1 MRPIFILI
9 TIATMASM
17 KGISQIPNPATDPN
31 FYLDTRVSDEFNG
44 TTVNTSIWQIDNVV
58 WPTSTGASVGHDIFS
73 STRTLNVRL
82 LIPN

>member
-17 KGISQIPNPATDPN
+17 QGISQIPNPATDPN

-44 TTVNTSIWQIDNVV
+44 TTLNTSIWQIDNVV
-58 WPTSTGASVGHDIFS
+58 
-73 STRTLNVRL
+73 
-82 LIPN
+82 